1 MWLVIPKSRFYI
13 CLYEYQMVIYEK
25 FRRSAAKSLCDLEII
40 RLYFPG
46 GQILYRVDLING
58 FSIKW
63 VEAVIT
69 LSVAR
74 VRERD
79 MKFELYNLVSLLGIV
94 VFCAIAWMFSS
105 NRKKVKWRI
114 VGIGLGLQFL
124 FAALVFLVPGSKSVF
139 WWLSKL
145 VNVVLDASF
154 EGVVFVFGNLTNAKS
169 YGVILATQILPL
181 IIVFSSLMGILYYLK
196 VIPWIIKMLARFIF
210 KFLGTSGAESLC
222 AASNIFVG
230 IEASTTI
237 RPYIRKMTRSELF
250 LILTVGMATVASSVL
265 AVYVSFL
272 RDQFPTIAGHL
283 ISASILSV
291 PASIVICKLME
302 PETGKP
308 KTSKWKKVKLHTDD
322 DPKSLTESAI
332 VGAQNG
338 AKLAVGVGITLIA
351 FVGILGILRM
361 VISQTTDGGV
371 TLELILS
378 YIFYP
383 LTWLMGVSPCDIS
396 EVSKLL
402 GIRLILTEIP
412 AYLDLADISATIAPR
427 SLLIASYAL
436 CGFAHVASMAIFVG
450 GIGALAPEKMPE
462 LSRLGFKALLAATL
476 VTLMTGA
483 VAGLFYCGPGILTG
497 M

>member
-1 MWLVIPKSRFYI
+1 
-13 CLYEYQMVIYEK
+13 
-25 FRRSAAKSLCDLEII
+25 
-40 RLYFPG
+40 
-46 GQILYRVDLING
+46 
-58 FSIKW
+58 
-63 VEAVIT
+63 
-69 LSVAR
+69 
-74 VRERD
+74 
-79 MKFELYNLVSLLGIV
+79 MKFELYNLVSLLGV
-94 VFCAIAWMFSS
+94 VTFCAIAWALSS
-105 NRKKVKWRI
+105 SRKNVKWKTI
-114 VGIGLGLQFL
+114 GIGLGLQFL
-124 FAALVFLVPGSKSVF
+124 FAALVFLVPGGKSVF
-139 WWLSKL
+139 LWLSKL
-145 VNVVLDASF
+145 VNVILDSSF
-154 EGVVFVFGNLTNAKS
+154 EGVVFVFGGLTKTKT

-210 KFLGTSGAESLC
+210 KVLGTSGAESLC

-230 IEASTTI
+230 IESSTTI

-272 RDQFPTIAGHL
+272 RDHFPTIAGHL

-302 PETGKP
+302 PENGKP
-308 KTSKWKKVKLHTDD
+308 ETSKWEEVKLHTDD

-338 AKLAVGVGITLIA
+338 AKLAVGVGVTLIA
-351 FVGILGILRM
+351 FVGILGIFRM
-361 VISQTTDGGV
+361 VVSHITGGDL
-371 TLELILS
+371 TLEQMLG
-378 YIFYP
+378 YVFYP
-383 LTWLMGVSPCDIS
+383 FSWLMGVSAKDLS
-396 EVSKLL
+396 AVSQLL
-402 GIRLILTEIP
+402 GIRLILTEVP
-412 AYLDLADISATIAPR
+412 AYLDLAKISTTIAPR
-427 SLLIASYAL
+427 SLLITSYAL

-450 GIGALAPEKMPE
+450 GIGALAPEKMSE